1 MTNEELLQ
9 HLYELSYALD
19 NYSAGKDYVALRKTH
34 YDNIKWLNDNGLTK
48 DYYKVLFAHIQEN
61 KGDLK

>member
-1 MTNEELLQ
+1 MDNEELLQ

-19 NYSAGKDYVALRKTH
+19 TYSAGKDYVSLRRTH
-34 YDNIKWLNDNGLTK
+34 CDNIKWLNDHGLTE
-48 DYYKVLFAHIQEN
+48 DYYKVLFAHIQAD